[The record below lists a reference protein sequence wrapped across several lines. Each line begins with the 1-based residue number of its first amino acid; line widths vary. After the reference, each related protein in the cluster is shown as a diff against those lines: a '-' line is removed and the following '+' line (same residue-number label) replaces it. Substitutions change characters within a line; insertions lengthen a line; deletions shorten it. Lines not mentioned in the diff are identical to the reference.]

1 LLLCD
6 EFVYPGFCFCR
17 LLEAVDKLNASYL
30 LQDFRC
36 RASHRVSRRLTS
48 AVSDLCQP
56 LQMDTSREEAL
67 QRLAVLRQVAT
78 FHRFALLKAAVEELA
93 Q

>member
-1 LLLCD
+1 
-6 EFVYPGFCFCR
+6 
-17 LLEAVDKLNASYL
+17 
-30 LQDFRC
+30 
-36 RASHRVSRRLTS
+36 
-48 AVSDLCQP
+48 
-56 LQMDTSREEAL
+56 MDTSREEAL